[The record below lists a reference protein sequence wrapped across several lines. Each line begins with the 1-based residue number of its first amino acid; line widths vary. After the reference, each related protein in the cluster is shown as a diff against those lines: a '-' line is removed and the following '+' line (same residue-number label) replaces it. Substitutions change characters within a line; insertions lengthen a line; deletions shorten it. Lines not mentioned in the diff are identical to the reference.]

1 MAHMTLSI
9 PDPLYKEIKKHKEI
23 RWSEAARKGIIL
35 ELLHVQ
41 KEIHGR
47 DLLSLFSKK
56 TQETIDS
63 LRDQS
68 KEDSEQWLK
77 KMRERDRKRIR
88 S

>member
-9 PDPLYKEIKKHKEI
+9 PDSLYAEIKKHKEI
-23 RWSEAARKGIIL
+23 RWSEAARRGILL

-41 KEIHGR
+41 KEISGK
-47 DLLSLFSKK
+47 DLFSLFSKK

-63 LRDQS
+63 LRDRS
-68 KEDSEQWLK
+68 REDSEEWLK
-77 KMRERDRKRIR
+77 KMRERDRKRVR